1 MRESLYKIWM
11 APRWAHFAIA
21 LILVT
26 IVMIM
31 RWYAQPVLGERAQ
44 FVFLTIPVAIAAFV
58 GGLWPGLAA
67 LSASMAVGIP
77 LLLLPNQSLDTLAKV
92 VQVGAFSFTWLFI
105 CIACDLMRTAAL
117 DYRKVAFERE
127 QTRRSLD
134 QILDGISDAFFAAK
148 ADGTIVHANSSFS
161 EFINTPEASVIGA
174 DMWAIL
180 GGDEWAHTRQ
190 QLHEVIATGQP
201 RKLDASIGSK
211 WFHISAFP
219 IETELFVY
227 VQDVTER
234 KEIEGEKE
242 RLLRVERQA
251 REVAEEATQQR
262 DEFVA
267 MVSHELR
274 TPLTSIL
281 GWADILQRRAATHP
295 EFVEGLQ
302 IIERSTRSQAQLI
315 DDLLDLSRISAGKL
329 RLNLELVDLAEI
341 IREVVHAYSP
351 AAFNKGVKLVVEQ
364 DLPELYTRGD
374 STRISQI
381 VSNLISNAIKFTPR
395 GGSVVSSTRLENQ
408 TAVIEV
414 RDNGEGI
421 EPAHLNLIFDR
432 FRQSYA
438 GTDRK
443 HGGLGLGLAIVKQL
457 AEMHG
462 GSATARSDGPG
473 LGSTLTVY
481 LPITPVPAQSLPE
494 PAPKVESQSEV
505 IKGIRVL
512 LVEDDAETRRVL
524 LVGLQDAGAIVQAT
538 RSAME
543 ALDCIDE
550 FEPDILISDIGMP
563 EIDGY
568 QLIRMVREK
577 LSAQELPAIALSA
590 FTREQDQEQALK
602 SGYNGH
608 LSKPIQLHDLFVAIA
623 QETKA
628 RMK

>member
-1 MRESLYKIWM
+1 M

-21 LILVT
+21 LFLVSIVVIL
-26 IVMIM
+26 
-31 RWYAQPVLGERAQ
+31 RWYAQPLLGERAQ
-44 FVFLTIPVAIAAFV
+44 FVFLTIPVAIAAFI

-67 LSASMAVGIP
+67 VSASMAVGIP
-77 LLLLPNQSLDTLAKV
+77 LLLLPNQSLDTFAKS
-92 VQVGAFSFTWLFI
+92 VQIGAFSFTWLFI
-105 CIACDLMRTAAL
+105 CVACDLMRTAAL
-117 DYRKVAFERE
+117 DYRRVAFERE
-127 QTRRSLD
+127 LTRRSLD
-134 QILDGISDAFFAAK
+134 QLLNGISDAFFAAK
-148 ADGTIVHANSSFS
+148 ADGTIVHANASFS
-161 EFINTPEASVIGA
+161 ELIGMPEPAVIGA
-174 DMWAIL
+174 DMWEIL
-180 GGDEWAHTRQ
+180 SGDELASTRK
-190 QLHEVIATGQP
+190 QLQEVLATGMQ
-201 RKLDASIGSK
+201 RKIDARIRNR
-211 WFHISAFP
+211 WFHVSAFP
-219 IETELFVY
+219 IESELFVY

-234 KEIEGEKE
+234 KEIEGERE

-251 REVAEEATQQR
+251 REVAEESTQQR

-295 EFVEGLQ
+295 EFAEGLQ

-351 AAFNKGVKLVVEQ
+351 AAFNKGVKLVFEQ
-364 DLPELYTRGD
+364 DPPELFTRGD
-374 STRISQI
+374 STRIAQI
-381 VSNLISNAIKFTPR
+381 VSNLISNAIKFTQR
-395 GGSVVSSTRLENQ
+395 GGTVVASSRLENQ

-414 RDNGEGI
+414 RDDGEGI

-438 GTDRK
+438 GTDRR

-462 GSATARSDGPG
+462 GSVSARSDGPG
-473 LGSTLTVY
+473 LGSTLSVY
-481 LPITPVPAQSLPE
+481 LPITQMAVQSLPE
-494 PAPKVESQSEV
+494 PAPKIESQSEV
-505 IKGIRVL
+505 IQGVRVL
-512 LVEDDAETRRVL
+512 LVEDDDETRKVL
-524 LVGLQDAGAIVQAT
+524 CVGLRDAGAIVEPT
-538 RSAME
+538 SSAAG
-543 ALDCIDE
+543 ALE
-550 FEPDILISDIGMP
+550 QLERFEPDILVSDIGMP
-563 EIDGY
+563 ETDGY

-577 LSAQELPAIALSA
+577 LSAKQLPAIALTA
-590 FTREQDQEQALK
+590 FTREQDRAQALK
-602 SGYNGH
+602 TGYNAH

-628 RMK
+628 RTK